1 MSYVVLARKWRPMKF
16 SDVVSQEHVTV
27 TLANAIRQDR
37 LASAYLFSGP
47 RGVGKTTTARI
58 LAKAI
63 NCDQGPS
70 PEPCNQ
76 CTSCVEIT
84 EGRSLDVFEI
94 DGASN
99 RGIDEVRNLRERL
112 RYAPSPGKH
121 KIYIIDEVHMLTTEA
136 FNALLKTL
144 EEPPSHVLFVFATT
158 ELHKVPATIV
168 SRCQRFDFRRI
179 PLKAIVEQLKHIC
192 AEEGIRIDD
201 DVLMLIAKKA
211 EGSMRDSQS
220 LLDQMVSFCGL
231 EIRADQV
238 LDLLGIIDQELLFQ
252 AATAVHERDVR
263 ETLDLAD
270 QIFTQGFDISEFLN
284 ELAEHF
290 RNLLVLRRT
299 NEASLLKVG
308 ENYLERYR
316 QQAQE
321 FGDLDLLRL
330 MKIASETAQEVK
342 YSPNPR
348 LRLEMALLKM
358 VHMDRSVDLEELLA
372 GLEQIKK
379 NGLTEPEGSAVVQLP
394 LANEAHQ
401 VAPLRIAGTEPVA
414 PPMKGANAL
423 PFAVP
428 EVASPSAER
437 SDEAGPQAEA
447 GSQQIE
453 VTLEELQKRW
463 PDIVREVKKAR
474 IYLGSFLEEGY
485 PTAVQGD
492 LVEISFGKKNGFHIR
507 TVNGSREFIQR
518 IIADVTGMR
527 VRIVCRKDDREIR
540 PKAEPAE
547 SFSSEEMEQAGSPEP
562 QSLEELARE
571 LPIVQKMIDLFD
583 IELISTRTS

>member
-379 NGLTEPEGSAVVQLP
+379 NGLT
-394 LANEAHQ
+394 
-401 VAPLRIAGTEPVA
+401 
-414 PPMKGANAL
+414 
-423 PFAVP
+423 
-428 EVASPSAER
+428 
-437 SDEAGPQAEA
+437 
-447 GSQQIE
+447 
-453 VTLEELQKRW
+453 
-463 PDIVREVKKAR
+463 
-474 IYLGSFLEEGY
+474 
-485 PTAVQGD
+485 
-492 LVEISFGKKNGFHIR
+492 
-507 TVNGSREFIQR
+507 
-518 IIADVTGMR
+518 
-527 VRIVCRKDDREIR
+527 
-540 PKAEPAE
+540 
-547 SFSSEEMEQAGSPEP
+547 
-562 QSLEELARE
+562 
-571 LPIVQKMIDLFD
+571 
-583 IELISTRTS
+583 